1 MKKNWLEETMEQF
14 KDRLAQ
20 AMQIRNISAAE
31 LSKKSGLSKAQISQY
46 VNGIYQAKQVALYK
60 LATTLN
66 VSEAWLMGHDVPMQ
80 RQTEE
85 DQLHDLIADL
95 SQSELKRISD
105 FMEVAGDLTDD
116 QFEKVMAFA
125 KFVAAEK

>member
-105 FMEVAGDLTDD
+105 FMEVSGDLTDE
-116 QFEKVMAFA
+116 QFDKVMAFA
-125 KFVAAEK
+125 KFVASEK

>member
-1 MKKNWLEETMEQF
+1 MEQF

-85 DQLHDLIADL
+85 DQIHDLISDL

-105 FMEVAGDLTDD
+105 FMEVAGDLTDE
-116 QFEKVMAFA
+116 QFDKVMAFVR
-125 KFVAAEK
+125 FVKLDV

>member
-1 MKKNWLEETMEQF
+1 MEQF

-20 AMQIRNISAAE
+20 AMQTRNISAAE

-80 RQTEE
+80 RQTDE
-85 DQLHDLIADL
+85 DQLHDLLADL
-95 SQSELKRISD
+95 SEGDLKRIAD
-105 FMEVAGDLTDD
+105 FIDVAGQLTDE
-116 QFEKVMAFA
+116 QFDKVMAFVR
-125 KFVAAEK
+125 FVKMEG

>member
-1 MKKNWLEETMEQF
+1 MEQF

-85 DQLHDLIADL
+85 DQIHDLISDL

-105 FMEVAGDLTDD
+105 FMEVAGDLTDE
-116 QFEKVMAFA
+116 QFDKVMAFA
-125 KFVAAEK
+125 KFVASEK

>member
-1 MKKNWLEETMEQF
+1 MEQF

-80 RQTEE
+80 RQTDE
-85 DQLHDLIADL
+85 DQLHDLLADL
-95 SQSELKRISD
+95 PEGDLKRIAD
-105 FMEVAGDLTDD
+105 FMEVAGQLTDE
-116 QFEKVMAFA
+116 QFEKVMAFVR
-125 KFVAAEK
+125 FLMTEGM

>member
-1 MKKNWLEETMEQF
+1 MEQF

-85 DQLHDLIADL
+85 DQILDLISDL

-105 FMEVAGDLTDD
+105 FMEVAGDLTDE
-116 QFEKVMAFA
+116 QFDKVMAFVR
-125 KFVAAEK
+125 FVKLDV